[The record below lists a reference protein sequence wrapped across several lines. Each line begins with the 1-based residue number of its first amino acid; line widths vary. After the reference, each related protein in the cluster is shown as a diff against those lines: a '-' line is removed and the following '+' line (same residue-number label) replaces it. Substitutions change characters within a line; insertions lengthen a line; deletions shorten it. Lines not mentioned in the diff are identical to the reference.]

1 MSNVLSIKDLT
12 VSYETMEGA
21 VYAIDEVNFSLDQ
34 GQSVGIV
41 GESGS
46 GKTTLGMAIGRLLPS
61 NGKLR
66 SGEIFLNGIGLFNC
80 EDKMVRSLRKK
91 NMGFIFQNPMTS
103 LNPTMRVRD
112 QLKLAM
118 DRKNWKADAQN
129 LLKQVGLPYVDQVE
143 NSFPHQLSG
152 GMAQRVAIAMAISRQ
167 PKILIAD
174 EPTSSLDTTV
184 RDQILK
190 LLISLQSSAGLSL
203 VILSHDLRLV
213 SKHCDIVAVMYGGRL
228 VEQGPSKSVF
238 KHPRHPYTKALIE
251 SAPGLEVPDE
261 MIPSIPGVPPILF
274 ETVRGC
280 SYMDRCNWAVSKC
293 RDERPAARQIDE
305 QNVICHRAEQI

>member
-61 NGKLR
+61 NGKLK

-80 EDKMVRSLRKK
+80 EEEMVRSLRKK

-129 LLKQVGLPYVDQVE
+129 LLKQVMWQTFYV
-143 NSFPHQLSG
+143 
-152 GMAQRVAIAMAISRQ
+152 
-167 PKILIAD
+167 
-174 EPTSSLDTTV
+174 
-184 RDQILK
+184 
-190 LLISLQSSAGLSL
+190 LLILHEL
-203 VILSHDLRLV
+203 
-213 SKHCDIVAVMYGGRL
+213 Y
-228 VEQGPSKSVF
+228 F
-238 KHPRHPYTKALIE
+238 
-251 SAPGLEVPDE
+251 
-261 MIPSIPGVPPILF
+261 SI
-274 ETVRGC
+274 
-280 SYMDRCNWAVSKC
+280 
-293 RDERPAARQIDE
+293 
-305 QNVICHRAEQI
+305 